1 MGRVDVAFSGARG
14 IVDGVGKEIYRLEEF
29 SFSVALEGHPSHES
43 QKNLKYIAVCGKLD
57 KTHLK
62 NVSEKRG

>member
-1 MGRVDVAFSGARG
+1 LK
-14 IVDGVGKEIYRLEEF
+14 ILLNLENP
-29 SFSVALEGHPSHES
+29 AHES
-43 QKNLKYIAVCGKLD
+43 QKNLKYIAVYGKLN